1 MDVDPT
7 PGASG
12 LLPTEDVDM
21 EEGTVE
27 KGEEGEDEVPPPPPM
42 PDLNTPEDAIAY
54 WSSSMEKVSFVEKKI
69 WFGRTLQARVVIFL
83 LFFFQGNLSC
93 HHFREWWR
101 RIVPRLLSPSPNMDY
116 KAPQAHID
124 DEEVVQCTCYILVAP
139 SRAPLALGL
148 PKHVTPPSLLSLPGH
163 APALASSGDLH
174 VLWRP
179 R

>member
-83 LFFFQGNLSC
+83 LFFFRVIFHATIFESGGGALFPDC
-93 HHFREWWR
+93 LVHRPIWTTKLH
-101 RIVPRLLSPSPNMDY
+101 RL
-116 KAPQAHID
+116 
-124 DEEVVQCTCYILVAP
+124 T
-139 SRAPLALGL
+139 
-148 PKHVTPPSLLSLPGH
+148 
-163 APALASSGDLH
+163 
-174 VLWRP
+174 
-179 R
+179 